1 MHGAAGRLAF
11 WTCAALG
18 LLACSGQIAIGG
30 AEPADAGP
38 AGRANVGSGT
48 SGAGGQSSGGAGGAS
63 GVAGTGTAAGGQDSG
78 PPSNPGASAGSSGS
92 SPGPSGGVGPGAA
105 EGGTQPTRGCGL
117 GTSCIPGNDLTAPGP
132 TEGFQI
138 VTPPGMF
145 TVDPGQETF
154 SNYCAVLPGTAEFD
168 VGRMQSWM
176 SPGSSH
182 ELIVYQQPQPAT
194 GTACDLGGTSNWI
207 FAASIPGT
215 IVELKMPDGV
225 GVPVQAGTQIVLN
238 MHFINTSTTSTQPQV
253 KVNLFGISN
262 LRYKAGS
269 MVSFNTG
276 IDIPGGTAASPGT
289 QTVLGTC
296 TAPAGSSF
304 FAMGTHTN
312 ARATSVNVNF
322 SSGGTTTNI
331 VHTTDWQNPD
341 VGVWLAPPFLAVG
354 AGDQFTYS
362 CAYANDSSSPV
373 TVGETQANNEMC
385 MTVGYYF
392 PAGPATCN

>member
-1 MHGAAGRLAF
+1 MHGKAGRLAF
-11 WTCAALG
+11 WTCAPLA

-48 SGAGGQSSGGAGGAS
+48 SGAGGQSSSGAGGAS
-63 GVAGTGTAAGGQDSG
+63 GVAGTGTAAGGRDSG
-78 PPSNPGASAGSSGS
+78 PASSPGASAGSSGS
-92 SPGPSGGVGPGAA
+92 SPGPSGGVGPAAA
-105 EGGTQPTRGCGL
+105 EGGTRPGRGCGL

-168 VGRMQSWM
+168 VGKMQSWM

-182 ELIVYQQPQPAT
+182 ELIVYQQPAGEACGQPANP
-194 GTACDLGGTSNWI
+194 ANAWI

-225 GVPVQAGTQIVLN
+225 GVPLLPGTQILLN

-262 LRYKAGS
+262 FRYKAGS

-276 IDIPGGTAASPGT
+276 ISIPAGTAAGPGT
-289 QTVLGTC
+289 QTVAGTC
-296 TAPAGSSF
+296 TAPAGASF

-312 ARATSVNVNF
+312 AHATVADVNF

-362 CAYANDSSSPV
+362 CAYANDGPSPV

-385 MTVGYYF
+385 MAVGYYF
-392 PAGPATCN
+392 PAGTVACN